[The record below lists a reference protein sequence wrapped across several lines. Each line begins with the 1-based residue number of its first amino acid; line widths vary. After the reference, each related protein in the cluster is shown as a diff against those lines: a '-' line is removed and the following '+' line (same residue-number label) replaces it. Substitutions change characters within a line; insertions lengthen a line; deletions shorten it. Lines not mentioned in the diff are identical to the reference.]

1 MLVIL
6 TALDIEGAAVRKH
19 LTNLRAHHHETGTVF
34 EVGTLTSRPSCEVA
48 LAVIGMGTVNAAAIT
63 ERAIAEFRPSAVM
76 FVGIAGGLREWI
88 ALGDVVVATRVY
100 AYQGG
105 RVDGDEFLA
114 RPQAW
119 DTSHRL
125 VQLAKH
131 VNRAHAWPGAA
142 ETPAAVHFEPIAA
155 GEVVLNS
162 TTGPERDR
170 LRSHYNDAVAVEME
184 SSGVALAG
192 HLHESTPT
200 IAIRGISDLA
210 DGNKH
215 RVDSN
220 GWQDTAV
227 HNAAAFAAGLAQA
240 IDQTS
245 GQAVD
250 RERDYTP
257 TTTQPAPGVRTM
269 SVSGG
274 NAVGDITST
283 GAVTVD
289 QKVTTYARR
298 HPFLVGLMAL
308 GLAAVLALAGW
319 GAYLVVGQG
328 TTSTNTGS
336 SPVPPSLDRST
347 PEGTAQSFADAL
359 TAGDRQRA
367 ESIVCAERRDWFAQ
381 RFSIVENYRSGNAE
395 EDGVSLAGV
404 TLSVSVLKVAPAE
417 SPSANGASYTA
428 RLAWIHTNIPETIDP
443 EVKLQLS
450 KPDDWGTGLRQEPT
464 GSWSVC

>member
-19 LTNLRAHHHETGTVF
+19 LTNLRPHHHGAGTVF
-34 EVGTLTSRPSCEVA
+34 EVGTLATRPSAEVA

-63 ERAIAEFRPSAVM
+63 ERAIAEFRPSAVL

-100 AYQGG
+100 AYHGG
-105 RVDGDEFLA
+105 RIDGDEFLA

-131 VNRAHAWPGAA
+131 VNRAKAWPGAA
-142 ETPAAVHFEPIAA
+142 ETAAAVHFEPIAA

-162 TTGPERDR
+162 TTAPERDR

-200 IAIRGISDLA
+200 IAIRGISDHA

-215 RVDSN
+215 QVDSG

-227 HNAAAFAAGLAQA
+227 RNAAAFAAGLAEA
-240 IDQTS
+240 IDRT
-245 GQAVD
+245 VD
-250 RERDYTP
+250 HTVGRAEKAANPP
-257 TTTQPAPGVRTM
+257 TPGVRTT
-269 SVSGG
+269 SVTGG

-283 GAVTVD
+283 GPVTVD
-289 QKVTTYARR
+289 QKVTSHARH
-298 HPFLVGLMAL
+298 HPIRVVLLAIAL
-308 GLAAVLALAGW
+308 IAALALIGW
-319 GAYLVVGQG
+319 AA
-328 TTSTNTGS
+328 
-336 SPVPPSLDRST
+336 SL
-347 PEGTAQSFADAL
+347 
-359 TAGDRQRA
+359 
-367 ESIVCAERRDWFAQ
+367 
-381 RFSIVENYRSGNAE
+381 Y
-395 EDGVSLAGV
+395 
-404 TLSVSVLKVAPAE
+404 
-417 SPSANGASYTA
+417 
-428 RLAWIHTNIPETIDP
+428 
-443 EVKLQLS
+443 
-450 KPDDWGTGLRQEPT
+450 
-464 GSWSVC
+464 

>member
-19 LTNLRAHHHETGTVF
+19 LTNLRAHHHVAGTVF
-34 EVGTLTSRPSCEVA
+34 EVGTLVSRPSCEVA

-63 ERAIAEFRPSAVM
+63 ERAIAEFRPSAVL

-131 VNRAHAWPGAA
+131 VNRAHAWPGAS
-142 ETPAAVHFEPIAA
+142 AAVHFEPIAA
-155 GEVVLNS
+155 GEIVLNS
-162 TTGPERDR
+162 TSGPERDR

-184 SSGVALAG
+184 SSGMALAG

-210 DGNKH
+210 DGNKR
-215 RVDSN
+215 RVDSS

-227 HNAAAFAAGLAQA
+227 HHAAAFAAGLAQA
-240 IDQTS
+240 IDQNL
-245 GQAVD
+245 GQAANRGGD
-250 RERDYTP
+250 QTP
-257 TTTQPAPGVRTM
+257 TANQPVPSVRTTT
-269 SVSGG
+269 VSGG

-298 HPFLVGLMAL
+298 HPFRVGLLAL
-308 GLAAVLALAGW
+308 GVVAVLALAGW
-319 GAYLVVGQG
+319 SAYLVVGQSDA
-328 TTSTNTGS
+328 STNTGS
-336 SPVPPSLDRST
+336 STAPPIPDRST
-347 PEGTAQSFADAL
+347 PEATAKSFADAL

-367 ESIVCAERRDWFAQ
+367 EILVCAEQRDWFAQ
-381 RFSIVENYRSGNAE
+381 RFSIVENYRSGKAE

-404 TLSVSVLKVAPAE
+404 TLSVSVVRIAPAG
-417 SPSANGASYTA
+417 SPNANGATYTA
-428 RLAWIHTNIPETIDP
+428 RLAWIHNNLPETMDS
-443 EVKLQLS
+443 EVKRKLS
-450 KPDDWGTGLRQEPT
+450 KPDDWGTGLRLEPT